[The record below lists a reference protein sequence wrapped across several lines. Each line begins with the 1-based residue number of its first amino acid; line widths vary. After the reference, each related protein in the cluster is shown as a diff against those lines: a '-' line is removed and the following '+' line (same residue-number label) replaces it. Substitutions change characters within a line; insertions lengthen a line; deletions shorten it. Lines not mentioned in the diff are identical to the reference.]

1 MVFKHLRS
9 SCATLLASSM
19 LLASLAHADS
29 TNQAAAAGANTAG
42 TPMAKKSDKA
52 DKAAVKAEK
61 TVSIDTIKRQEE
73 ALQFTTFNPDAAL
86 AIGNRIIEQARAD
99 KVAVTVDITV
109 NRNPVFFFAMAGT
122 SPNNVD
128 WIRRKSN
135 LVNRTGHASFFVHTE
150 AVNAGRDF
158 DNLPT
163 FDPKDFAAHGG
174 SFPIVVKGIGA
185 IGTLTV
191 SGLAGVDD
199 HAMAV
204 RALKWY
210 LKADDVPL

>member
-1 MVFKHLRS
+1 MAVSIIRC
-9 SCATLLASSM
+9 SCSAL
-19 LLASLAHADS
+19 
-29 TNQAAAAGANTAG
+29 AAAGLLVAALPTLAATTNPPG
-42 TPMAKKSDKA
+42 TSMDK
-52 DKAAVKAEK
+52 K
-61 TVSIDTIKRQEE
+61 TVSLDTIRRQEQ
-73 ALQFTTFNPDAAL
+73 ALQFTSFDNDAAL
-86 AIGNRIIEQARAD
+86 AIGNRIVEMAKAD

-109 NRNPVFFFAMAGT
+109 NRNPLFFHAMAGT

-150 AVNAGRDF
+150 AVNAGRDY

-163 FDPKDFAAHGG
+163 FDPKDYAAHGG
-174 SFPIVVKGIGA
+174 SFPIVVKGTGQ
-185 IGTLTV
+185 IGTITV

-199 HAMAV
+199 HAMVV

-210 LKADDVPL
+210 LKADDVAI

>member
-1 MVFKHLRS
+1 MAVSVIRC
-9 SCATLLASSM
+9 SCAVLI
-19 LLASLAHADS
+19 
-29 TNQAAAAGANTAG
+29 AAGALFAGTAG
-42 TPMAKKSDKA
+42 AATTTPGTGMEK
-52 DKAAVKAEK
+52 K
-61 TVSIDTIKRQEE
+61 TVSLDTIRRQEQ
-73 ALQFTTFNPDAAL
+73 ALQFTSFDADAAL
-86 AIGNRIIEQARAD
+86 AIGNRIVEQAKAD
-99 KVAVTVDITV
+99 KVAVTIDVTI
-109 NRNPVFFFAMAGT
+109 NRNPLFFYAMAGT

-163 FDPKDFAAHGG
+163 FDPKDYAAHGG
-174 SFPIVVKGIGA
+174 SFPIVVKGTGQV
-185 IGTLTV
+185 GTITV

-199 HAMAV
+199 HAMVV

-210 LKADDVPL
+210 LKADDVAL

>member
-1 MVFKHLRS
+1 MAVRTIRHIIPC
-9 SCATLLASSM
+9 SCAVLIAASA
-19 LLASLAHADS
+19 LFAG
-29 TNQAAAAGANTAG
+29 TAGAATTNPG
-42 TPMAKKSDKA
+42 TSMDK
-52 DKAAVKAEK
+52 K
-61 TVSIDTIKRQEE
+61 TVSLDTIRRQEQ
-73 ALQFTTFNPDAAL
+73 ALQFTSFDNDAAL
-86 AIGNRIIEQARAD
+86 AIGNRIVEQAKAD
-99 KVAVTVDITV
+99 KVAVTIDITI
-109 NRNPVFFFAMAGT
+109 NRNPLFFYAMAGT

-163 FDPKDFAAHGG
+163 FDSKDYAAHGG
-174 SFPIVVKGIGA
+174 SFPIVIKGTGQV
-185 IGTLTV
+185 GTITV

-199 HAMAV
+199 HAMVV

-210 LKADDVPL
+210 LKADDVAL

>member
-1 MVFKHLRS
+1 MAVRFNRC
-9 SCATLLASSM
+9 SCAVLIAASTLFAG
-19 LLASLAHADS
+19 
-29 TNQAAAAGANTAG
+29 TAGAATTTPG
-42 TPMAKKSDKA
+42 TSMEK
-52 DKAAVKAEK
+52 K
-61 TVSIDTIKRQEE
+61 TVSLDTIRRQEQ
-73 ALQFTTFNPDAAL
+73 ALQFTSFDNDAAL
-86 AIGNRIIEQARAD
+86 AIGNRIVEQAKAD
-99 KVAVTVDITV
+99 KVAVTIDITI
-109 NRNPVFFFAMAGT
+109 NRNPLFFYAMAGT

-163 FDPKDFAAHGG
+163 FDPKDYAAHGG
-174 SFPIVVKGIGA
+174 SFPIVIKGTGQV
-185 IGTLTV
+185 GTITV

-199 HAMAV
+199 HAMVV

>member
-1 MVFKHLRS
+1 MAVSIIRC
-9 SCATLLASSM
+9 SCAAL
-19 LLASLAHADS
+19 
-29 TNQAAAAGANTAG
+29 AAAGLLVAALPTFAATTTPPG
-42 TPMAKKSDKA
+42 TSMEK
-52 DKAAVKAEK
+52 K
-61 TVSIDTIKRQEE
+61 TVSLDTIRRQEQ
-73 ALQFTTFNPDAAL
+73 ALQFTSFDNDAAL
-86 AIGNRIIEQARAD
+86 AIGNRIVEMAKAD
-99 KVAVTVDITV
+99 KVAVTVDVSV
-109 NRNPVFFFAMAGT
+109 NRNPLFFHAMAGT

-163 FDPKDFAAHGG
+163 FDPKDYAAHGG
-174 SFPIVVKGIGA
+174 SFPIVVKGTGQ
-185 IGTLTV
+185 IGTITV

-199 HAMAV
+199 HAMVV

-210 LKADDVPL
+210 LKADDVAI

>member
-9 SCATLLASSM
+9 SCATLLASSV
-19 LLASLAHADS
+19 LFASLAHADS
-29 TNQAAAAGANTAG
+29 TNQAAAGANTAG
-42 TPMAKKSDKA
+42 TPMAKKSEKSE
-52 DKAAVKAEK
+52 KAEKK

-73 ALQFTTFNPDAAL
+73 ALQFTTFNADAAL
-86 AIGNRIIEQARAD
+86 AIGNRIVEQAREA
-99 KVAVTVDITV
+99 KVAVTVDITI
-109 NRNPVFFFAMAGT
+109 NRNPVFFYAMQGT

-150 AVNAGRDF
+150 AVNGGKDF

>member
-1 MVFKHLRS
+1 MLIAASALFAGS
-9 SCATLLASSM
+9 TGAATTNPGTSM
-19 LLASLAHADS
+19 E
-29 TNQAAAAGANTAG
+29 
-42 TPMAKKSDKA
+42 K
-52 DKAAVKAEK
+52 K
-61 TVSIDTIKRQEE
+61 TVSLDTIRRQEQ
-73 ALQFTTFNPDAAL
+73 ALQFTSFDNDAAL
-86 AIGNRIIEQARAD
+86 AIGNRIVEQAKAD
-99 KVAVTVDITV
+99 KVAVTIDITI
-109 NRNPVFFFAMAGT
+109 NRNPLFFYAMAGT

-163 FDPKDFAAHGG
+163 FDPKDYAAHGG
-174 SFPIVVKGIGA
+174 SFPIVVKGTGQV
-185 IGTLTV
+185 GTITV

-199 HAMAV
+199 HAMVV

-210 LKADDVPL
+210 LKADDVAL

>member
-1 MVFKHLRS
+1 MAARVIRC
-9 SCATLLASSM
+9 SCAVLIVAGALF
-19 LLASLAHADS
+19 
-29 TNQAAAAGANTAG
+29 AAAGSAG
-42 TPMAKKSDKA
+42 
-52 DKAAVKAEK
+52 AATTNPGTRMEK
-61 TVSIDTIKRQEE
+61 NTVSLDTIRRQEQ
-73 ALQFTTFNPDAAL
+73 ALQFTSFDNDAAL
-86 AIGNRIIEQARAD
+86 AIGNRIVEQAKAD
-99 KVAVTVDITV
+99 KVAVTIDITI
-109 NRNPVFFFAMAGT
+109 NRNPLFFYAMAGT

-135 LVNRTGHASFFVHTE
+135 LVNRTGHASFYVHTE

-163 FDPKDFAAHGG
+163 FDPKDYAAHGG
-174 SFPIVVKGIGA
+174 AFPIVVKGAGQV
-185 IGTLTV
+185 GTITV

-199 HAMAV
+199 HAMVV

>member
-1 MVFKHLRS
+1 MAISIIRC
-9 SCATLLASSM
+9 SCAAL
-19 LLASLAHADS
+19 
-29 TNQAAAAGANTAG
+29 AAAGLLV
-42 TPMAKKSDKA
+42 
-52 DKAAVKAEK
+52 AALPTLAATTNPPGASMEKK
-61 TVSIDTIKRQEE
+61 TVSLDTIRRQEQ
-73 ALQFTTFNPDAAL
+73 ALQFTSFDNDAAL
-86 AIGNRIIEQARAD
+86 AIGNRIVEMARAD

-109 NRNPVFFFAMAGT
+109 NRNPLFFHAMAGT

-150 AVNAGRDF
+150 AVNAGRDY

-163 FDPKDFAAHGG
+163 FDTRDYAAHGG
-174 SFPIVVKGIGA
+174 SFPIVVKGTGQ
-185 IGTLTV
+185 IGTITV

-199 HAMAV
+199 HAMVV

-210 LKADDVPL
+210 LKADDVAI

>member
-1 MVFKHLRS
+1 MAARVIPC
-9 SCATLLASSM
+9 SCAVLI
-19 LLASLAHADS
+19 
-29 TNQAAAAGANTAG
+29 AAGALFAGTAG
-42 TPMAKKSDKA
+42 AATTTPGTSMEK
-52 DKAAVKAEK
+52 K
-61 TVSIDTIKRQEE
+61 TVSLDTIRRQEQ
-73 ALQFTTFNPDAAL
+73 ALQFTSFDSDAAL
-86 AIGNRIIEQARAD
+86 AIGNRIVEQAKAD
-99 KVAVTVDITV
+99 KVAVTIDITI
-109 NRNPVFFFAMAGT
+109 NRNPLFFHAMAGT

-150 AVNAGRDF
+150 AVDAGRDF

-163 FDPKDFAAHGG
+163 FDPKDYAAHGG
-174 SFPIVVKGIGA
+174 SFPIVVKGTGQV
-185 IGTLTV
+185 GTITV

-199 HAMAV
+199 HAMVV

>member
-1 MVFKHLRS
+1 MAVSIIRC
-9 SCATLLASSM
+9 SCAAL
-19 LLASLAHADS
+19 
-29 TNQAAAAGANTAG
+29 AAAGLLVAALPTLAATTNPPG
-42 TPMAKKSDKA
+42 TSMEK
-52 DKAAVKAEK
+52 K
-61 TVSIDTIKRQEE
+61 TVSLDTIRRQEQ
-73 ALQFTTFNPDAAL
+73 ALQFTSFDNDAAL
-86 AIGNRIIEQARAD
+86 AIGNRIVEMARAD

-109 NRNPVFFFAMAGT
+109 NRNPLFFHAMAGT

-150 AVNAGRDF
+150 AVNAGRDY

-163 FDPKDFAAHGG
+163 FDTRDYAAHGG
-174 SFPIVVKGIGA
+174 SFPIVVKGTGQ
-185 IGTLTV
+185 IGTITV

-199 HAMAV
+199 HAMVV

-210 LKADDVPL
+210 LKADDVAI

>member
-1 MVFKHLRS
+1 MAARVIPC
-9 SCATLLASSM
+9 SCAVLI
-19 LLASLAHADS
+19 
-29 TNQAAAAGANTAG
+29 AAGALFAGTAG
-42 TPMAKKSDKA
+42 AATTPQGTSMEK
-52 DKAAVKAEK
+52 K
-61 TVSIDTIKRQEE
+61 TVSLDTIRRQEQ
-73 ALQFTTFNPDAAL
+73 ALQFTSFDSDAAL
-86 AIGNRIIEQARAD
+86 AIGNRIVEQAKAD
-99 KVAVTVDITV
+99 KVAVTIDVTI
-109 NRNPVFFFAMAGT
+109 NRNPLFFHAMAGT

-163 FDPKDFAAHGG
+163 FDPKDYAAHGG
-174 SFPIVVKGIGA
+174 SFPIVVKGTGQ
-185 IGTLTV
+185 IGTITV

-199 HAMAV
+199 HAMVV